1 METPHSELP
10 SIPAAKARKPRS
22 KRKAPSSPEAA
33 ASIIGQAELLGAMRQ
48 ALGRTQLDVSRG
60 LGVGQGAV
68 AQLEQRSDLLL
79 STLVRY
85 MAAMGAEISITLTTA
100 DGAQIPLRGLSALRG
115 ESAAGKRRGRRPE
128 TQAEPPVL

>member
-1 METPHSELP
+1 MEPPDSKHPSTPEASP
-10 SIPAAKARKPRS
+10 KARKPRS
-22 KRKAPSSPEAA
+22 RRAASPAA
-33 ASIIGQAELLGAMRQ
+33 ASIIGQAEFLGAMRQ

-100 DGAQIPLRGLSALRG
+100 DGAQIPLQGLSALRG
-115 ESAAGKRRGRRPE
+115 APAAGKRRGRRPSPSS
-128 TQAEPPVL
+128 EPPSA